1 MKDPQGYGRARWL
14 PVEIL
19 DLRRFKEV
27 MVSYGKTLTIFEAVV
42 KFRIN

>member
-1 MKDPQGYGRARWL
+1 MTDPKGYGRVHWI

-27 MVSYGKTLTIFEAVV
+27 MVSYGNTLTISEADV
-42 KFRIN
+42 KFRVN